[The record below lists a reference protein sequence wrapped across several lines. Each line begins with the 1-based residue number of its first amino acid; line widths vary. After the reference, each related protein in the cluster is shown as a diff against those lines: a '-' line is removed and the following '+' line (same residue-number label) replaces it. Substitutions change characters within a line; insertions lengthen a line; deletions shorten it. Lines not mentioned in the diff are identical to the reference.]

1 MKLKFDK
8 EPDSSGFSIG
18 RVAGA
23 RGIKYRTTFA
33 KGGSVAKKPGTAVA
47 VMIAMPAKGKGK
59 TKMAMG
65 GCTTKKK

>member
-8 EPDSSGFSIG
+8 EPESSSFSVG
-18 RVAGA
+18 KVAGA

-33 KGGSVAKKPGTAVA
+33 KGGSVAKKPGAAVA
-47 VMIAMPAKGKGK
+47 VMIAMPAKPKGK

-65 GCTTKKK
+65 GCAAKKK